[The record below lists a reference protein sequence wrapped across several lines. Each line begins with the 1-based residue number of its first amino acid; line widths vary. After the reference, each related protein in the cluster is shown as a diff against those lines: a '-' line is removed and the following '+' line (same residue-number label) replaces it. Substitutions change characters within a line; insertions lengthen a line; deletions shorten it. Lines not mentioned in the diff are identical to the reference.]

1 MGHSIAG
8 IYMRDYAT
16 RYPADLAGI
25 VFVDGSTPLQNRNP
39 AFNTLFKRK
48 HQLLGNLLMKST
60 LILGIPRLT
69 GQCSQ
74 PFPGF
79 DAHAA
84 RLQAEDICHF
94 QVSAWSAE
102 MDSFDRS
109 GQETIRTGPYGAL
122 PILIFSQDPAKTQVG
137 MTALMASD
145 WNQVQEDLKNLST
158 HSRRIVAK
166 DSTHYVQLDRADL
179 IKKEVP
185 LFIQQIRGTAPQP
198 TNYGSTTTE

>member
-1 MGHSIAG
+1 
-8 IYMRDYAT
+8 
-16 RYPADLAGI
+16 
-25 VFVDGSTPLQNRNP
+25 
-39 AFNTLFKRK
+39 
-48 HQLLGNLLMKST
+48 
-60 LILGIPRLT
+60 
-69 GQCSQ
+69 
-74 PFPGF
+74 
-79 DAHAA
+79 
-84 RLQAEDICHF
+84 LQAEDICHF

>member
-1 MGHSIAG
+1 
-8 IYMRDYAT
+8 
-16 RYPADLAGI
+16 
-25 VFVDGSTPLQNRNP
+25 
-39 AFNTLFKRK
+39 
-48 HQLLGNLLMKST
+48 MKST

-166 DSTHYVQLDRADL
+166 EMCIRDSPKDYQNLHDFYQKVATADQQQLVLTRAPVA
-179 IKKEVP
+179 K
-185 LFIQQIRGTAPQP
+185 G
-198 TNYGSTTTE
+198 N